1 MRKIIR
7 WGLYEKQYLYLILCI
22 TMIFCISCQAPD
34 SVVHDFDNTVA
45 GALCADDADYIYV
58 STPTTP
64 EIVRIPKAGG
74 DAVSLGFTGSNL
86 LVQGDTL
93 YFTDRNQAGGF
104 AGDLYAYALTGDAD
118 PVCIASQSDSIIQYY
133 PVGEQFF
140 VRHYLTDPA
149 MLNMEDGTA
158 ESLPYE
164 IYLRVTEDESVGMD
178 ITGIEIDEET
188 DCYPVYRTQGTE
200 KTHLFD
206 FYVFEAIHPKINN
219 YCFFDGD
226 VMYHVSDP
234 DGVYTFTD
242 NTCITRVAPDESGVY
257 RSEILYE
264 CTDSLQLL
272 GVGNGNLY
280 AKRHDGTVLYIIG
293 TDGVCR
299 SEVPLDPNAMCFV
312 GNTDGLLYAVNAED
326 MTYQTFGES

>member
-1 MRKIIR
+1 MKKTC
-7 WGLYEKQYLYLILCI
+7 LFLFLCI
-22 TMIFCISCQAPD
+22 SIFFCISCQAPD
-34 SVVHDFDNTVA
+34 GVVHDFDNTVA
-45 GALCADDADYIYV
+45 RALCVDDADHIYV
-58 STPTTP
+58 SIPTTH

-86 LVQGDTL
+86 LVQGNTL
-93 YFTDRNQAGGF
+93 YFTERNQAGAF
-104 AGDLYAYALTGDAD
+104 AGDLYAYALSGDAD

-140 VRHYLTDPA
+140 VWHYLTEPA
-149 MLNMEDGTA
+149 MLDAEDGTS
-158 ESLPYE
+158 ETLPYE
-164 IYLRVTEDESVGMD
+164 IYLRVTEEDSVGMD

-188 DCYPVYRTQGTE
+188 DCYPVYRTQGTV

-206 FYVFEAIHPKINN
+206 FCVSDAIHPKVNN

-226 VMYHVSDP
+226 VMYHVSDR
-234 DGVYTFTD
+234 DGVYTPLD
-242 NTCITRVAPDESGVY
+242 NTCITRIWPDADGVY

-264 CTDSLQLL
+264 GTDSLRLL

-299 SEVPLDPNAMCFV
+299 SEVPLDPNALCFV